1 MGSQM
6 LPFQVVMIPVY
17 KIFKNIGLL
26 NTLTGEVIMLT
37 GMSVAYA
44 SFLYVGF
51 VKTVPRE
58 LEEAA
63 HIDGAGP
70 FRTFGLVVFPLL
82 KPITATV
89 ASLHAMWLWND
100 FNVALIMLQ
109 KDAVRTLTI
118 KQFYFFKQYSSDY
131 NMAFAASLMGMIPV
145 LLFFMFMQKY
155 LVRGITGGAVKG

>member
-1 MGSQM
+1 
-6 LPFQVVMIPVY
+6 
-17 KIFKNIGLL
+17 
-26 NTLTGEVIMLT
+26 MLT

-118 KQFYFFKQYSSDY
+118 KQFYFFTQYSSDY